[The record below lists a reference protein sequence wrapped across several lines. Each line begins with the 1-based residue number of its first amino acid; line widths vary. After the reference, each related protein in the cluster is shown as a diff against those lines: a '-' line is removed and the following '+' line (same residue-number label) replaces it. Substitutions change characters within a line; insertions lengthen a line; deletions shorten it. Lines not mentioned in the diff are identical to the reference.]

1 MFKKSGSCQ
10 SKSEAKLRGKELKA
24 LRAGIAEAFGLDTDQ
39 LDLLLPTKKGRD
51 VALRRLGG
59 GVRTEL
65 LCLDGTPMLI
75 DPGSKGKSVNV
86 CPTLAALWL
95 VPRALP
101 VMQIHPPVSKYVIS
115 GSDLM
120 MPGLHSV
127 LPPPGSDSSDYTL
140 TAGSYVAIA
149 VAGNPLPLAV
159 GKLLFDPRS
168 AGTAQGRVVETLHYY
183 GDALWE
189 ASGKVRPN
197 EGFLD
202 EIVAPIGPV
211 EFPEGHAGEEVEG
224 EEEEEE
230 GEEEEEEGGEGEG
243 EEEAAAGEGAGG
255 AEGQAEAAR
264 LERLDG
270 LQTQEEGE
278 EAGESGAAAVDSD
291 DELDALVQAEL
302 DPSGGGGAENA
313 LFGAISM

>member
-24 LRAGIAEAFGLDTDQ
+24 LRAGLAAQLSLADAD
-39 LDLLLPTKKGRD
+39 LDLILPTAKKRD

-75 DPGSKGKSVNV
+75 DGGERSKKKSSL

-101 VMQIHPPVSKYVIS
+101 TLQIHPPVSKFIIS

-127 LPPPGSDSSDYTL
+127 LP
-140 TAGSYVAIA
+140 TAVPLAVGQYVSIA
-149 VAGNPLPLAV
+149 VAGNPHPMAV
-159 GKLLFDPRS
+159 GRLLFDPLA
-168 AGTAQGRVVETLHYY
+168 AGSAQGRVVETLHFY

-197 EGFLD
+197 EGFGDQL
-202 EIVAPIGPV
+202 VAPNEV
-211 EFPEGHAGEEVEG
+211 RHA
-224 EEEEEE
+224 
-230 GEEEEEEGGEGEG
+230 
-243 EEEAAAGEGAGG
+243 
-255 AEGQAEAAR
+255 
-264 LERLDG
+264 
-270 LQTQEEGE
+270 
-278 EAGESGAAAVDSD
+278 
-291 DELDALVQAEL
+291 
-302 DPSGGGGAENA
+302 
-313 LFGAISM
+313 